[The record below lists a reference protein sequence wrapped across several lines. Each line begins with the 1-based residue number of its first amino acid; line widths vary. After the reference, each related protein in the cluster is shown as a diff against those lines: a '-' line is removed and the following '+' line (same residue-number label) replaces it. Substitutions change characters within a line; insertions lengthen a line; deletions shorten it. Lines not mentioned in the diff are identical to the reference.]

1 MALSFNIVFKIAS
14 LCCRPKALLSLGLF
28 FVSVTSH
35 AATLLVVGDSLGAS
49 YGLNEKDGW
58 VQGLRNALQQH
69 TLINGSVSGETS
81 AGGLRRL
88 PALLKS
94 SAPDVVLIE
103 LGGNDGLR
111 GFPPQQLQNNLT
123 KMVELATQA
132 GAKVLLSEVMV
143 PPNYGPRYEKAFM
156 AVYQQLGQ
164 QNDVTLIPFFMR
176 EIAPYPELMQRD
188 GIHPNKQAQ
197 PKITAFML
205 PYIQT
210 ALDTATNAA
219 NTNTTNTTAP

>member
-1 MALSFNIVFKIAS
+1 MALSFNVVFKIAS
-14 LCCRPKALLSLGLF
+14 FCCRPKALLSLGLF
-28 FVSVTSH
+28 LLSVASH

-58 VQGLRNALQQH
+58 VQGLRDALPQH

-88 PALLKS
+88 PALLQS
-94 SAPDVVLIE
+94 SSPDVVLIE

-123 KMVELATQA
+123 KMVTLAKQA
-132 GAKVLLSEVMV
+132 GAAVLLSEVMV

-156 AVYQQLGQ
+156 AVYQHLA
-164 QNDVTLIPFFMR
+164 QNSDVTLIPFFMR
-176 EIAPYPELMQRD
+176 EIAPHPELMQRD

-197 PKITAFML
+197 AKITAFML
-205 PYIQT
+205 PYIES
-210 ALDTATNAA
+210 ALVSVSTQNHSSTINSDN
-219 NTNTTNTTAP
+219 